1 MQKIKSLFETRKKAI
16 ITSVCLVA
24 ILAIIVA
31 GTASAAT
38 TIGAKRAKDIA
49 LKHASLTADEITL
62 LHTELDYEDGVP
74 VYEIEFSKGNTEYDY
89 EISATTGKI
98 LRFEQDTVKDTP
110 KSDQTQKASEAAAY
124 IGVDSAKQ
132 IAVSH
137 AGLAYDSVLF
147 QEAKLEEED
156 GKTVYEIEF
165 YKNGSEYEYTIDATS
180 GTVLEYGIERD
191 TGK

>member
-24 ILAIIVA
+24 ILAIIGA

-38 TIGAKRAKDIA
+38 TIGAKRARNIA
-49 LKHASLTADEITL
+49 LKHASLTAEEITF
-62 LHTELDYEDGVP
+62 LHTELDYEDGIP

-110 KSDQTQKASEAAAY
+110 KSDQTQKASEAAAH

-165 YKNGSEYEYTIDATS
+165 YKNGSEYEYTIDAIS